1 MKFHKTTCGLLLA
14 ISFALMSGCAGYG
27 YNQTNPPIEITKV
40 EDKGNYVIL
49 TVVEPDPRCANNNLL
64 LPFLGGATALVKK
77 KGDWVWVGALGG
89 VADTLFFGGRISDAI
104 TETITGQPC
113 YRTRQ
118 ILVKESE
125 ISHYS
130 TPLPK

>member
-27 YNQTNPPIEITKV
+27 YNQTSPPIEITKV
-40 EDKGNYVIL
+40 EDKGDYVVL
-49 TVVEPDPRCANNNLL
+49 TVVEPDPHCANNNLL
-64 LPFLGGATALVKK
+64 FPFVGGVTALAKD
-77 KGDWVWVGALGG
+77 KGGWLLYGALAG
-89 VADTLFFGGRISDAI
+89 VGDTLFFGGRLTDVV

-125 ISHYS
+125 IPHYS